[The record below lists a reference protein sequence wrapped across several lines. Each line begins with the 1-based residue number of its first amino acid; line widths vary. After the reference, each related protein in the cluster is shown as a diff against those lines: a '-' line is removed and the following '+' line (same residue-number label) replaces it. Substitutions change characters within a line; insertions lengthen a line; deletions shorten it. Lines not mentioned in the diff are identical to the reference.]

1 MFNECQLKDFKAKVQ
16 HYVQLVRQTQLP
28 LVIADESDE
37 NVVLMDAGTF
47 AMLTEI
53 AIAANLA
60 MQASGAATSM
70 SGLESLMGLAPAPN
84 ASSKKKST
92 AKLPSSKSRSASKKT
107 SDIYQLKITLK
118 NIKPPIWRRVLVPS
132 DFTLDQLHRVI
143 QATMETW
150 YDYHLHEF
158 IIDHTRYGD
167 AAGALAAGD
176 HVEEETRA
184 QLQNVLRGEK
194 HKFEYTYD
202 FGDDWEHEIVLEK
215 ILARGSNQTYPC
227 CIKGKRSGPPEDCG
241 GPWGYAD
248 FLVAIGDPK
257 HPQHQEL
264 LQWVGGEFD
273 PEFFDLEEINHEIA
287 ERV

>member
-1 MFNECQLKDFKAKVQ
+1 MFNEGQLKDFKAKVQ
-16 HYVQLVRQTQLP
+16 HYVQLVRQSQLP
-28 LVIADESDE
+28 LVITDKSEE

-60 MQASGAATSM
+60 MQASGANTSM
-70 SGLESLMGLAPAPN
+70 SALESLMGAAPAP
-84 ASSKKKST
+84 KQKST
-92 AKLPSSKSRSASKKT
+92 AKSPSSKSRSKKT

-118 NIKPPIWRRVLVPS
+118 NIKPPVWRRVLVPS

-143 QATMETW
+143 QATMDRW

-158 IIDHTRYGD
+158 IIDRTRYGD
-167 AAGALAAGD
+167 AAGALEAGD
-176 HVEEETRA
+176 FVEEETRV
-184 QLQNVLRGEK
+184 QLQQVLRGEK

-202 FGDDWEHEIVLEK
+202 FGDDWEHEILLEK
-215 ILARGSNQTYPC
+215 ILPRESDQTYPC

-248 FLVAIGDPK
+248 FLAAIGDPK
-257 HPQHQEL
+257 HPEHQEL
-264 LQWVGGEFD
+264 LEWAGGEFD
-273 PEFFDLEEINHEIA
+273 PEFFDLEEINQELA